1 MFGVKRPM
9 KILSIQGHF
18 GNING
23 QKIDFSDKL
32 CCRVLPNGW
41 GKTTLCAFIRV
52 MLYGLNTSRRDTA
65 NSLSDKTK
73 YYPQDGKPMSGRMTV
88 EFAGRPITII
98 RGSSRNG
105 LMQDFEAFYEDTG
118 EPFTQITAKN
128 CGEVLLGMSE
138 DAFLSSAMVDGMDM
152 TRSSSELN
160 ELLIS
165 LAQTGD
171 NSTRCSSA
179 LKTLTRWRLDLNSG
193 NGHGEQPRLEK
204 DYKTAEQHL
213 DDIAA
218 LEAQMSKQRE
228 KAAALTEKAEKL
240 HLEYEKVYRNYA
252 GKVAE
257 EEGSLAVLK
266 KDVEKR
272 IKHLKADLPDEILL
286 REAEDALYGYE
297 GAVELEREKRK
308 NMPYV
313 DSKFQDA
320 VKEVD
325 KRRTKEEVKRNYIV
339 RPKIRWSALILALI
353 LALVAAGSSFSNINW
368 GKWTPYMPYILSG
381 MAFIALL
388 TSFIGSVPRLDD
400 PDEDYDESKQ
410 QLNMERKKTVGA
422 QHMATSVLQEQ
433 YDAVVR
439 AASKIWPNV
448 KTVEQAGEWIRGAR
462 HDLQLLRQEQS
473 KLQDILV
480 EMKKMESSRNIDV
493 DAQKLVDDARNKAV
507 EARHAAEYAHQ
518 ELSRMQGRLQTLG
531 NALEWR
537 STRDSIKVAMD
548 NAEQKMNALKLAEQ
562 IIEEQNAV
570 LSARIS
576 PKITE
581 LAEQYM
587 AYLTSDSYKEVK
599 LDSSLRARCA
609 GDDGTLLDALRL
621 SSGTR
626 DQLYF
631 ALRLAVCQVLTGNES
646 VPIILDDPFV
656 TWDNK
661 RSEKGLRLLQSF
673 SNERQVI
680 LLTNRPAGRLA
691 INAPKASV
699 KNL

>member
-1 MFGVKRPM
+1 M

-32 CCRVLPNGW
+32 CSRVLPNGW

-52 MLYGLNTSRRDTA
+52 MLYGLNTSRRDSA
-65 NSLSDKTK
+65 NALSDKTK
-73 YYPQDGKPMSGRMTV
+73 YYPQDGKPMSGRITV

-98 RGSSRNG
+98 RESNRNG
-105 LMQDFEAFYEDTG
+105 LMQDFQAFYEDTG
-118 EPFTQITAKN
+118 EPCTQLTARN
-128 CGEVLLGMSE
+128 CGEVLLRMSE

-152 TRSSSELN
+152 TRPSSELN

-171 NSTRCSSA
+171 SNTRCSSA
-179 LKTLTRWRLDLNSG
+179 LKTLIRWRLDLNSG

-204 DYKTAEQHL
+204 DYQAAQKHL
-213 DDIAA
+213 DDIQA
-218 LEAQMSKQRE
+218 LESQMVKQRQ
-228 KAAALTEKAEKL
+228 KAAMLTEKAEEI
-240 HLEYEKVYRNYA
+240 HNQYEKIYRNYA
-252 GKVAE
+252 GKIAE
-257 EEGSLAVLK
+257 EESSLVVLK

-272 IKHLKADLPDEILL
+272 IKHLKAGLPDEILL

-313 DSKFQDA
+313 DSEFKNA
-320 VKEVD
+320 VEQVEE
-325 KRRTKEEVKRNYIV
+325 RRTKEEVKRNLIM
-339 RPKIRWSALILALI
+339 RPKIRWPAMALALLLAIAAAASALA
-353 LALVAAGSSFSNINW
+353 NIDW
-368 GKWTPYMPYILSG
+368 GELTPYMPYILSG
-381 MAFIALL
+381 MALL
-388 TSFIGSVPRLDD
+388 SVLTCFIGSVPRLGD

-410 QLNMERKKTVGA
+410 QLDIEHKKTVGA
-422 QHMATSVLQEQ
+422 QHMATSVLQDQ
-433 YDAVVR
+433 YDAAVR

-448 KTVEQAGEWIRGAR
+448 KTIEQAGEWIRGAR

-480 EMKKMESSRNIDV
+480 EIKKMENSRNIDV
-493 DAQKLVDDARNKAV
+493 DAQKLVDSARVKAV
-507 EARHAAEYAHQ
+507 EARHAAEYAQQ
-518 ELSRMQGRLQTLG
+518 ELSRMQGRVQTLG
-531 NALEWR
+531 NAAQWR
-537 STRDSIKVAMD
+537 NTRDKIKVAIANSEQQMD
-548 NAEQKMNALKLAEQ
+548 ALKMAEK

-587 AYLTSDSYKEVK
+587 AYLTSDSYKEIK

-631 ALRLAVCQVLTGNES
+631 ALRLAVCKVLTGDES

-673 SNERQVI
+673 ANERQVI

-691 INAPKASV
+691 VNAPRASV
-699 KNL
+699 QNLQN

>member
-1 MFGVKRPM
+1 M

-32 CCRVLPNGW
+32 CSRVLPNGW

-52 MLYGLNTSRRDTA
+52 MLYGLNTSRRDSA
-65 NSLSDKTK
+65 NALSDKTK
-73 YYPQDGKPMSGRMTV
+73 YYPQDGKPMSGRITV

-98 RGSSRNG
+98 RESNRNG
-105 LMQDFEAFYEDTG
+105 LMQDFQAFYEDTG
-118 EPFTQITAKN
+118 EPCTQLTARN

-152 TRSSSELN
+152 TRPSSELN

-171 NSTRCSSA
+171 SNTRCSSA

-204 DYKTAEQHL
+204 DYQAAQKHL
-213 DDIAA
+213 DDIQA
-218 LEAQMSKQRE
+218 LESQMVKQRQ
-228 KAAALTEKAEKL
+228 KAAMLTEKAEEI
-240 HLEYEKVYRNYA
+240 HNQYEKIYRNYA
-252 GKVAE
+252 GKIAE
-257 EEGSLAVLK
+257 EESSLVVLK

-272 IKHLKADLPDEILL
+272 IKHLKAGLPDEILL

-313 DSKFQDA
+313 DSEFKNA
-320 VKEVD
+320 VEQVEE
-325 KRRTKEEVKRNYIV
+325 RRTKEEVKRNLIM
-339 RPKIRWSALILALI
+339 RPKIRWPAMALALLLAIAAAASALA
-353 LALVAAGSSFSNINW
+353 NIDW
-368 GKWTPYMPYILSG
+368 GELTPYMPYILSG
-381 MAFIALL
+381 MALL
-388 TSFIGSVPRLDD
+388 SVLTCFIGSVPRLGD

-410 QLNMERKKTVGA
+410 QLDIEHKKTVGA
-422 QHMATSVLQEQ
+422 QHMATSVLQDQ
-433 YDAVVR
+433 YDAAVR

-448 KTVEQAGEWIRGAR
+448 KTIEQAGEWIRGAR

-480 EMKKMESSRNIDV
+480 EIKKMENSRNIDV
-493 DAQKLVDDARNKAV
+493 DAQKLVDSARVKAV
-507 EARHAAEYAHQ
+507 EARHAAEYAQQ
-518 ELSRMQGRLQTLG
+518 ELSRMQGRVQTLG
-531 NALEWR
+531 NAAQWR
-537 STRDSIKVAMD
+537 NTRDKIKVAIANSEQQMD
-548 NAEQKMNALKLAEQ
+548 ALKMAEK

-587 AYLTSDSYKEVK
+587 AYLTSDSYKEIK

-631 ALRLAVCQVLTGNES
+631 ALRLAVCKVLTGDES

-673 SNERQVI
+673 ANERQVI

-691 INAPKASV
+691 VNAPRASV
-699 KNL
+699 QNLQN

>member
-1 MFGVKRPM
+1 M

-32 CCRVLPNGW
+32 CSRVLPNGW

-52 MLYGLNTSRRDTA
+52 MLYGLNTSRRDSA
-65 NSLSDKTK
+65 NALSDKTK
-73 YYPQDGKPMSGRMTV
+73 YYPQDGKPMSGRITV

-98 RGSSRNG
+98 RESNRNG
-105 LMQDFEAFYEDTG
+105 LMQDFQAFYEDTG
-118 EPFTQITAKN
+118 EPCTQLTARN

-152 TRSSSELN
+152 TRPSSELN

-171 NSTRCSSA
+171 SNTRCSSA

-204 DYKTAEQHL
+204 DYQAAQKHL
-213 DDIAA
+213 DDIQA
-218 LEAQMSKQRE
+218 LESQMVKQRQ
-228 KAAALTEKAEKL
+228 KAAMLTEKAEEI
-240 HLEYEKVYRNYA
+240 HNQYEKIYRNYA
-252 GKVAE
+252 GKIAE
-257 EEGSLAVLK
+257 EESSLVVLK

-272 IKHLKADLPDEILL
+272 IKHLKAGLPDEILL

-313 DSKFQDA
+313 DSEFKNA
-320 VKEVD
+320 VEQVEE
-325 KRRTKEEVKRNYIV
+325 RRTKEEVKRNLIM
-339 RPKIRWSALILALI
+339 RPKIRWPAMALALLLAIAAAASALA
-353 LALVAAGSSFSNINW
+353 NIDW
-368 GKWTPYMPYILSG
+368 GELTPYMPYILSG
-381 MAFIALL
+381 MALL
-388 TSFIGSVPRLDD
+388 SVLTCFIGSVPRLGD

-410 QLNMERKKTVGA
+410 QLDIEHKKTVGA
-422 QHMATSVLQEQ
+422 QHMATSVLQDQ
-433 YDAVVR
+433 YDAAVR

-448 KTVEQAGEWIRGAR
+448 KTIEQAGEWIRGAR

-480 EMKKMESSRNIDV
+480 EIKKMENSRNIDV
-493 DAQKLVDDARNKAV
+493 DAQKLVDSARVKAV
-507 EARHAAEYAHQ
+507 EARHAAEYAQQ
-518 ELSRMQGRLQTLG
+518 ELSRMQGRVQTLG
-531 NALEWR
+531 NAAQWR
-537 STRDSIKVAMD
+537 NTRDKIKVAIANSEQQMD
-548 NAEQKMNALKLAEQ
+548 ALKMAEK
-562 IIEEQNAV
+562 IIGEQNAV

-587 AYLTSDSYKEVK
+587 AYLTSDSYKEIK

-631 ALRLAVCQVLTGNES
+631 ALRLAVCKVLTGDES

-673 SNERQVI
+673 ANERQVI

-691 INAPKASV
+691 VNAPRASV
-699 KNL
+699 QNLQN

>member
-52 MLYGLNTSRRDTA
+52 MLYGLNTSKRDTA

-88 EFAGRPITII
+88 EFAGRAITII

-118 EPFTQITAKN
+118 EPCTQITARN

-171 NSTRCSSA
+171 SSTRCSSA

-204 DYKTAEQHL
+204 DYKTAQEHL

-218 LEAQMSKQRE
+218 LEAQMVRQRE
-228 KAAALTEKAEKL
+228 KAAMLTEKAEKM
-240 HLEYEKVYRNYA
+240 HAEYEKVYRNYA
-252 GKVAE
+252 GKMAE
-257 EEGSLAVLK
+257 EESSLVVLK

-272 IKHLKADLPDEILL
+272 IRQLKSGLPDEILL

-313 DSKFQDA
+313 DSKFEDA
-320 VKEVD
+320 VREVD

-339 RPKIRWSALILALI
+339 RPRIR
-353 LALVAAGSSFSNINW
+353 
-368 GKWTPYMPYILSG
+368 
-381 MAFIALL
+381 
-388 TSFIGSVPRLDD
+388 
-400 PDEDYDESKQ
+400 
-410 QLNMERKKTVGA
+410 
-422 QHMATSVLQEQ
+422 
-433 YDAVVR
+433 
-439 AASKIWPNV
+439 
-448 KTVEQAGEWIRGAR
+448 
-462 HDLQLLRQEQS
+462 
-473 KLQDILV
+473 
-480 EMKKMESSRNIDV
+480 
-493 DAQKLVDDARNKAV
+493 
-507 EARHAAEYAHQ
+507 
-518 ELSRMQGRLQTLG
+518 
-531 NALEWR
+531 
-537 STRDSIKVAMD
+537 
-548 NAEQKMNALKLAEQ
+548 
-562 IIEEQNAV
+562 
-570 LSARIS
+570 
-576 PKITE
+576 
-581 LAEQYM
+581 
-587 AYLTSDSYKEVK
+587 
-599 LDSSLRARCA
+599 
-609 GDDGTLLDALRL
+609 
-621 SSGTR
+621 
-626 DQLYF
+626 
-631 ALRLAVCQVLTGNES
+631 
-646 VPIILDDPFV
+646 
-656 TWDNK
+656 
-661 RSEKGLRLLQSF
+661 
-673 SNERQVI
+673 
-680 LLTNRPAGRLA
+680 
-691 INAPKASV
+691 
-699 KNL
+699 

>member
-1 MFGVKRPM
+1 M

-32 CCRVLPNGW
+32 CSRVLPNGW

-52 MLYGLNTSRRDTA
+52 MLYGLNTSRRDSA
-65 NSLSDKTK
+65 NALSDKTK
-73 YYPQDGKPMSGRMTV
+73 YYPQDGKPMSGRITV

-98 RGSSRNG
+98 RESNRNG
-105 LMQDFEAFYEDTG
+105 LMQDFQAFYEDTG
-118 EPFTQITAKN
+118 EPCTQLTARN

-152 TRSSSELN
+152 TRPSSELN

-171 NSTRCSSA
+171 SNTRCSSA
-179 LKTLTRWRLDLNSG
+179 LKTLIRWRLDLNSG

-204 DYKTAEQHL
+204 DYQAAQKHL
-213 DDIAA
+213 DDIQA
-218 LEAQMSKQRE
+218 LESQMVKQRQ
-228 KAAALTEKAEKL
+228 KAAMLTEKAEEI
-240 HLEYEKVYRNYA
+240 HNQYEKIYRNYA
-252 GKVAE
+252 GKIAE
-257 EEGSLAVLK
+257 EESSLVVLK

-272 IKHLKADLPDEILL
+272 IKHLKAGLPDEILL

-313 DSKFQDA
+313 DSEFKNA
-320 VKEVD
+320 VEQVEE
-325 KRRTKEEVKRNYIV
+325 RRTKEEVKRNLIM
-339 RPKIRWSALILALI
+339 RPKIRWPAMALALLLAIAAAASALA
-353 LALVAAGSSFSNINW
+353 NIDW
-368 GKWTPYMPYILSG
+368 GELTPYMPYILSG
-381 MAFIALL
+381 MALL
-388 TSFIGSVPRLDD
+388 SVLTCFIGSVPRLGD

-410 QLNMERKKTVGA
+410 QLDIEHKKTVGA
-422 QHMATSVLQEQ
+422 QHMATSVLQDQ
-433 YDAVVR
+433 YDAAVR

-448 KTVEQAGEWIRGAR
+448 KTIEQAGEWIRGAR

-480 EMKKMESSRNIDV
+480 EIKKMENSRNIDV
-493 DAQKLVDDARNKAV
+493 DAQKLVDSARVKAV
-507 EARHAAEYAHQ
+507 EARHAAEYAQQ
-518 ELSRMQGRLQTLG
+518 ELSRMQGRVQTLG
-531 NALEWR
+531 NAAQWR
-537 STRDSIKVAMD
+537 NTRDKIKVAIANSEQQMD
-548 NAEQKMNALKLAEQ
+548 ALKMAEK
-562 IIEEQNAV
+562 IIGEQNAV

-587 AYLTSDSYKEVK
+587 AYLTSDSYKEIK

-631 ALRLAVCQVLTGNES
+631 ALRLAVCKVLTGDES

-673 SNERQVI
+673 ANERQVI

-691 INAPKASV
+691 VNAPRASV
-699 KNL
+699 QNLQN

>member
-1 MFGVKRPM
+1 M

-32 CCRVLPNGW
+32 CSRVLPNGW

-52 MLYGLNTSRRDTA
+52 MLYGLNTSRRDSA
-65 NSLSDKTK
+65 NALSDKTK
-73 YYPQDGKPMSGRMTV
+73 YYPQDGKPMSGRITV

-98 RGSSRNG
+98 RESNRNG
-105 LMQDFEAFYEDTG
+105 LMQDFQAFYEDTG
-118 EPFTQITAKN
+118 EPCTQLTARN

-152 TRSSSELN
+152 TRPSSELN

-171 NSTRCSSA
+171 SNTRCSSA
-179 LKTLTRWRLDLNSG
+179 LKTLIRWRLDLNSG

-204 DYKTAEQHL
+204 DYQAAQKHL
-213 DDIAA
+213 DDIQA
-218 LEAQMSKQRE
+218 LESQMVKQRQ
-228 KAAALTEKAEKL
+228 KAAMLTEKAEEI
-240 HLEYEKVYRNYA
+240 HNQYEKIYRNYA
-252 GKVAE
+252 GKIAE
-257 EEGSLAVLK
+257 EESSLVVLK

-272 IKHLKADLPDEILL
+272 IKHLKAGLPDEILL

-313 DSKFQDA
+313 DSEFKNA
-320 VKEVD
+320 VEQVEE
-325 KRRTKEEVKRNYIV
+325 RRTKEEVKRNLIM
-339 RPKIRWSALILALI
+339 RPKIRWPAMALALLLAIAAAASALA
-353 LALVAAGSSFSNINW
+353 NIDW
-368 GKWTPYMPYILSG
+368 GELTPYMPYILSG
-381 MAFIALL
+381 MALL
-388 TSFIGSVPRLDD
+388 SVLTCFIGSVPRLGD

-410 QLNMERKKTVGA
+410 QLDIEHKKTVGA
-422 QHMATSVLQEQ
+422 QHMATSVLQDQ
-433 YDAVVR
+433 YDAAVR

-448 KTVEQAGEWIRGAR
+448 KTIEQAGEWIRGAR

-480 EMKKMESSRNIDV
+480 EIKKMENSRNIDV
-493 DAQKLVDDARNKAV
+493 DAQKLVDSARVKAV
-507 EARHAAEYAHQ
+507 EARHAAEYAQQ
-518 ELSRMQGRLQTLG
+518 ELSRMQGRVQTLG
-531 NALEWR
+531 NAAQWR
-537 STRDSIKVAMD
+537 NTRDKIKVAIANSEQQMD
-548 NAEQKMNALKLAEQ
+548 ALKMAEK

-587 AYLTSDSYKEVK
+587 AYLTSDSYKEIK

-631 ALRLAVCQVLTGNES
+631 ALRLAVCKVLTGDES

-673 SNERQVI
+673 ANERQVI

-691 INAPKASV
+691 VNAPRASV
-699 KNL
+699 QNLQN